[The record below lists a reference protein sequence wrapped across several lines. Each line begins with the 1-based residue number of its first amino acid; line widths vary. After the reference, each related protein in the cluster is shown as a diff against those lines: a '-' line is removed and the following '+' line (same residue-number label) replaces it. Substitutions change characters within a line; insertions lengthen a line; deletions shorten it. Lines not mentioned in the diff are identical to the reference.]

1 MPFMTS
7 LMIGFMSL
15 IMVGFMVIFMI
26 VVHDIK
32 SKNSRQHAKIQH
44 VFPIINWMLK
54 MLLRLGI
61 PITILG
67 PMKLLTVRGRKTGT
81 PRTVPV
87 DLYEHAGQR
96 FLIATHGEGNW
107 VYNLRAAGEGSL
119 SLGRS
124 HQAFTALELS
134 PEDAGPV
141 IKEVLGPLLVSQGV
155 RGSALRQHFGVTA
168 DASLNDFTNAA
179 HSHPVFQISSHETLS
194 SLQ

>member
-7 LMIGFMSL
+7 LMIWFMIL
-15 IMVGFMVIFMI
+15 IMVGFMVLFMI
-26 VVHDIK
+26 IVHSIR

-44 VFPIINWMLK
+44 MFPAINWMVK
-54 MLLRLGI
+54 ILLRLGI
-61 PITILG
+61 PMTILG
-67 PMKLLTVRGRKTGT
+67 PMRLLTVRGRKTGA

-87 DLYEHAGQR
+87 DLYEYAGQR

-155 RGSALRQHFGVTA
+155 RGSALRRHFGVTA
-168 DASLNDFTNAA
+168 DSSLNDFMNASR
-179 HSHPVFQISSHETLS
+179 SHPVFQLS
-194 SLQ
+194 SLAPW

>member
-7 LMIGFMSL
+7 LMIGFMVL
-15 IMVGFMVIFMI
+15 IMVGFMILFMI
-26 VVHDIK
+26 IVHSIK
-32 SKNSRQHAKIQH
+32 SKNNRQHDKIQH
-44 VFPIINWMLK
+44 VFPAINWTVK

-107 VYNLRAAGEGSL
+107 VYNLRTAGEGSL

-124 HQAFTALELS
+124 HQAFTALEVP
-134 PEDAGPV
+134 PEEAGPV
-141 IKEVLGPLLVSQGV
+141 IKEILGPLLASQGV
-155 RGSALRQHFGVTA
+155 RGSALRRHFGITA
-168 DASLNDFTNAA
+168 DSSLNDFTNAA
-179 HSHPVFQISSHETLS
+179 RSHPVFQLS
-194 SLQ
+194 SPEALSSQR

>member
-7 LMIGFMSL
+7 LMIWFMIL
-15 IMVGFMVIFMI
+15 IMVGFMVLFMI
-26 VVHDIK
+26 IVHSIR

-44 VFPIINWMLK
+44 MFPAINWMVK
-54 MLLRLGI
+54 ILLRLGI
-61 PITILG
+61 PMTILG
-67 PMKLLTVRGRKTGT
+67 PMRLLTVRGRKTGA

-87 DLYEHAGQR
+87 DLYECAGQR

-155 RGSALRQHFGVTA
+155 RGSALRRHFGVTA
-168 DASLNDFTNAA
+168 DSSLNDFMNASR
-179 HSHPVFQISSHETLS
+179 SHPVFQLS
-194 SLQ
+194 SLAPW